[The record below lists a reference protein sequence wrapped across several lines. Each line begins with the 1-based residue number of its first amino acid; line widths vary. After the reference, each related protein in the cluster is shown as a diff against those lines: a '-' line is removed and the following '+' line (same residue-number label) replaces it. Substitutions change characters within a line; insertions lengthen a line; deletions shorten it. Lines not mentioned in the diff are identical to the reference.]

1 MNWTSAALIALLL
14 SISACNR
21 FDKNTKTEAAPVSEK
36 TSEDLPELSIYNST
50 TSWQT
55 QNSDTLQLK
64 ELRGKIRVV
73 AMMYTNCQYACP
85 RLVADMKSI
94 ESSLGDS
101 ADEIGFVLASID
113 TRNDTPEKLK
123 RFAIENNLGSEWLL
137 LHGSENDIL
146 ELAAMLGVQYQRSSE
161 TDFAHSNVLSV
172 LNEDGEIVYQQNG
185 LGLKDETVATIKALV
200 TP

>member
-1 MNWTSAALIALLL
+1 
-14 SISACNR
+14 
-21 FDKNTKTEAAPVSEK
+21 
-36 TSEDLPELSIYNST
+36 
-50 TSWQT
+50 
-55 QNSDTLQLK
+55 
-64 ELRGKIRVV
+64 
-73 AMMYTNCQYACP
+73 
-85 RLVADMKSI
+85 MKSI

>member
-1 MNWTSAALIALLL
+1 MNSTSVTLIALLL
-14 SISACNR
+14 WISACNR
-21 FDKNTKTEAAPVSEK
+21 SDKNTKIEAALASEK

-55 QNSDTLQLK
+55 QDSDTLQLK
-64 ELRGKIRVV
+64 SLRGKIRVV

-101 ADEIGFVLASID
+101 VDEIGFVLASID